1 MHMTKMHIMHWPTVT
16 TFFGLHL
23 VSSCLS
29 LLQGHA
35 KKCDRGMTSQRKHA
49 GVLRIVVALSC
60 CAFWCTCCT
69 IAQISRHTADY
80 EHYPAFCCTE
90 SGLAENAPAIEYAAR
105 GNTSETLLSPD
116 EIV

>member
-49 GVLRIVVALSC
+49 GVLRIVVALS
-60 CAFWCTCCT
+60 
-69 IAQISRHTADY
+69 
-80 EHYPAFCCTE
+80 
-90 SGLAENAPAIEYAAR
+90 GVLAVL
-105 GNTSETLLSPD
+105 SHKFQDTLL
-116 EIV
+116 IMNTILRFVARKVG